1 MLGNCWMV
9 NSTTLFSGCFLVGE
23 SCFRLRIVRLKN
35 SSWLPVTTLLETKNQ
50 PMFVFFD
57 VFDCGMIFEIIPFQL
72 GRIESPLCFRNY
84 FTFYN
89 HKSRTSKFHTLNR
102 RWDERGVSELRLCGM
117 VSLGTEIWSSKWV
130 VATWF
135 TSQLSTIKGSMVYY
149 RNWGFCWFEW
159 YM

>member
-1 MLGNCWMV
+1 MV
-9 NSTTLFSGCFLVGE
+9 NSTTLFSGCFWVGE

-35 SSWLPVTTLLETKNQ
+35 RSWLPVATLLETKNQ

-89 HKSRTSKFHTLNR
+89 HKSRTSKFHTLNS
-102 RWDERGVSELRLCGM
+102 RWYERGVSELRLCGL
-117 VSLGTEIWSSKWV
+117 VSFGSSKWV
-130 VATWF
+130 VEGWNLIYLPII
-135 TSQLSTIKGSMVYY
+135 SNCGIHSMLYKLKFLVDLHGICNID
-149 RNWGFCWFEW
+149 RME
-159 YM
+159 